1 MGPDRFMHV
10 SLRDFA
16 ISDAAIIDRLAVAS
30 FSQYSND
37 FQDWPVMVR
46 VLEKMSDMAA
56 TAEIIIAEHEGRI
69 IGAVGYVPPSAPKSA
84 HFKPEWPII
93 RMLVVDPNT
102 RGLGAGRALT
112 EACIARARRD
122 HAAEIALHTSPIMT
136 VALPMYLRMGFV
148 RVRDAPLFGVPYAI
162 YVKALDGAGRGG

>member
-1 MGPDRFMHV
+1 MGPDRIMHV
-10 SLRDFA
+10 SLRDFSA
-16 ISDAAIIDRLAVAS
+16 SDAAIINRLAVAS

-37 FQDWPVMVR
+37 FQDWPAMVR
-46 VLEKMSDMAA
+46 VLEKMSEMAGN
-56 TAEIIIAEHEGRI
+56 AEIIIAEHQGRVV
-69 IGAVGYVPPSAPKSA
+69 GAVGYMPPSAPKAA

-93 RMLVVDPNT
+93 RMLVVDPNA

-112 EACIARARRD
+112 EACVARARRD

-148 RVRDAPLFGVPYAI
+148 RVRDAPPLFGVPYAI
-162 YVKALDGAGRGG
+162 YVKSLENG

>member
-1 MGPDRFMHV
+1 MRV
-10 SLRDFA
+10 SLRDFFT
-16 ISDAAIIDRLAVAS
+16 SDAATIDRLAVAS
-30 FSQYSND
+30 FSQYSRD
-37 FQDWPVMVR
+37 FQDWPAMVR

-56 TAEIIIAEHEGRI
+56 SAEIIIAEHEGRVM
-69 IGAVGYVPPSAPKSA
+69 GAVGYVPPSAPKAA

-93 RMLVVDPNT
+93 RMLVVDPDA

-122 HAAEIALHTSPIMT
+122 RAGEIALHTSPIMT

-148 RVRDAPLFGVPYAI
+148 RVRDAPPLFGVPYAI
-162 YVKALDGAGRGG
+162 YVKALGKTA